1 MSRQFPA
8 RYEVTATHMGA
19 GIADYSQRMNTHQAT
34 ADEVLAQ
41 AQTDEA
47 GVTCWASPQQL
58 RIVAHE
64 QQLAQECMQAMFDCG
79 AIRTRALMKAYAHAC
94 WCKVRAVL
102 VSNFDPKLQTLAQVA
117 DSFTALS
124 LSHSSA
130 PPGVKTAPNVLATC
144 HASNAPGLSP
154 IAMTYWQVTRLE

>member
-19 GIADYSQRMNTHQAT
+19 GIADYSQRMELHQAT
-34 ADEVLAQ
+34 ANELRAQ

-102 VSNFDPKLQTLAQVA
+102 VCNFDPKLQTLAQVA
-117 DSFTALS
+117 ASFTALS
-124 LSHSSA
+124 LHTSA
-130 PPGVKTAPNVLATC
+130 PPGQSFALNVLATC

-154 IAMTYWQVTRLE
+154 VAMNYWQAKPPQ

>member
-19 GIADYSQRMNTHQAT
+19 GIADYSQRMELHQAT
-34 ADEVLAQ
+34 ANELRAQ

-79 AIRTRALMKAYAHAC
+79 AIRSRALMRQYAHNC
-94 WCKVRAVL
+94 WCKVRGSVARVPAL
-102 VSNFDPKLQTLAQVA
+102 IALTLAQVA

-124 LSHSSA
+124 LPSSA
-130 PPGVKTAPNVLATC
+130 PPGKSFSLNVLATC

-154 IAMTYWQVTRLE
+154 IAMNYWQAKPPQ